1 MNIIILRLIK
11 NVTQLKLYQPQLP
24 RLNTSQI
31 RLGASISLMVRI
43 QWYFQPRTFK
53 KLLIGSKIRNFAGLV
68 IKCKTR
74 YYLQLLA
81 KFRDIAGPRLKF
93 VGPKLSVSLKLEYPK
108 IQRPDQK
115 QMRMRVW
122 ISKFESVH
130 EVRLNKSYKENKKSV
145 D

>member
-1 MNIIILRLIK
+1 M
-11 NVTQLKLYQPQLP
+11 
-24 RLNTSQI
+24 
-31 RLGASISLMVRI
+31 
-43 QWYFQPRTFK
+43 
-53 KLLIGSKIRNFAGLV
+53 
-68 IKCKTR
+68 
-74 YYLQLLA
+74 A
-81 KFRDIAGPRLKF
+81 KFRKIAGPKLKI
-93 VGPKLSVSLKLEYPK
+93 VGPKFSVSLKLEYPK